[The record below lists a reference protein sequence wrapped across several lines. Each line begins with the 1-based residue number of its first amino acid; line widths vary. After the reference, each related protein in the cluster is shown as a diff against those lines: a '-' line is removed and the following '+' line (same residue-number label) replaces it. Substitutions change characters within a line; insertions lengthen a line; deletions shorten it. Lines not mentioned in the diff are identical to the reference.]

1 MAEVSLLK
9 VLLHDEFKE
18 WLTTLRDPRARA
30 QVAVR
35 LRRLELGNPGEFK
48 PLGGGVTEM
57 KINYGPGYRV
67 DHTSIGT
74 QIVVVLCG
82 GDKTKQDSD
91 IAKAKA
97 MVETVRQEMKNENN

>member
-57 KINYGPGYRV
+57 KINYGPGYR
-67 DHTSIGT
+67 S
-74 QIVVVLCG
+74 VLHLNRDANCSRRMWRG
-82 GDKTKQDSD
+82 
-91 IAKAKA
+91 
-97 MVETVRQEMKNENN
+97 